1 MYTIAF
7 YFTVTTITTVGYG
20 DISGH
25 NSTERCICIVMMIC
39 GVVLFSLISSS
50 ITQIIQNY
58 DKVDEKE
65 VEIKSVL
72 DKIQQKY
79 NLPLSLYSSLLHE
92 IKKQVTHDEE
102 DINYFINN
110 LPIQIKNKVTAIIY
124 ERNYRL
130 IRFLQNKPQFF
141 INWIQPILLRKQCKQ
156 DDFLFVENDEIE
168 QISFLFKGAAG
179 YVI

>member
-72 DKIQQKY
+72 DKI
-79 NLPLSLYSSLLHE
+79 
-92 IKKQVTHDEE
+92 
-102 DINYFINN
+102 
-110 LPIQIKNKVTAIIY
+110 
-124 ERNYRL
+124 
-130 IRFLQNKPQFF
+130 
-141 INWIQPILLRKQCKQ
+141 
-156 DDFLFVENDEIE
+156 
-168 QISFLFKGAAG
+168 
-179 YVI
+179 